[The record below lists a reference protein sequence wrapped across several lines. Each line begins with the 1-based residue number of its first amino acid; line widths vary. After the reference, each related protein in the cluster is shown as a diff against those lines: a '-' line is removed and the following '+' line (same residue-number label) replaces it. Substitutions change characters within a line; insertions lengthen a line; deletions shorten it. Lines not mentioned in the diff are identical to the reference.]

1 MNYLVETGRN
11 LVGDLLELGHKEAV
25 HVVGVRVVPFR
36 QVQARV
42 EPSFSELGET
52 LDAEVEAR
60 RHELDVA
67 LLQGVVDDALV
78 LLRKYGASGVNLKR
92 KKTSKFTTTLQ
103 RLSKGTRFLDTQQPL
118 R

>member
-78 LLRKYGASGVNLKR
+78 LLRKDGTSRVHLLTKITPQIDGNLTKELSPPSTKPRMFKR
-92 KKTSKFTTTLQ
+92 L
-103 RLSKGTRFLDTQQPL
+103 
-118 R
+118 